1 MKLSI
6 SIICS
11 LGITTVLAQHNLSW
25 TPPGPDDV
33 RGPCPMLNTLANHG
47 ILPHSGYNISQEIT
61 IKALSSAVNFTS
73 NLAEFLFAFAL
84 TTNPEQN
91 ATVFNLH
98 QLGTHDILEHDASLS
113 RSDKFFN
120 TSDAFN
126 KDVFAETTSY
136 WPGDV
141 IDLQKAA
148 TSRHARAL
156 TSVGKNPS
164 FTFSELARGFAHGE
178 VAALPLV
185 FGDRVAGT
193 APKDLVVSFFENERL
208 PVDLGWKTPALAIGN
223 LDLCEMTQRVINAS
237 GATLEQAQEILPCID
252 FDA

>member
-1 MKLSI
+1 
-6 SIICS
+6 
-11 LGITTVLAQHNLSW
+11 
-25 TPPGPDDV
+25 
-33 RGPCPMLNTLANHG
+33 MLNTLANHG

-98 QLGTHDILEHDASLS
+98 QLGTHDILEHDASLRYKASCSVTYKANLRLSSS

-193 APKDLVVSFFENERL
+193 APKDLVVSFF
-208 PVDLGWKTPALAIGN
+208 GKA
-223 LDLCEMTQRVINAS
+223 
-237 GATLEQAQEILPCID
+237 
-252 FDA
+252 